1 MRVVVAGAAL
11 TGAAAALSLARAGH
25 EVVLLERD
33 ARAIPAS
40 AADVWDS
47 WERPGVPHFRLP
59 HQFLALGR
67 KILAEHFPD
76 VLAELLR
83 EGAVDLDLTV
93 GAPRGVQ
100 PTDDL
105 RALAVRRPLIE
116 WAFRQ
121 ALAREKHVSLQVA
134 APVGQLVSRGTP
146 ARVIGIRTDD
156 GRRIES
162 DLVVDATG
170 RSSRLASRIAEVGAG
185 TLPEEISPCG
195 LVYYARYYR
204 FLGGGTLPQT
214 MHPLG
219 PRADLGYMAY
229 GTFSGDSG
237 TWSIVLMVPSSS
249 REWHALRDEAA
260 FTAAL
265 RALPAIA
272 PHVSED
278 VSHPITPILG
288 MGELRNVRRS
298 LIRDGQPIVLGV
310 LAVGDVLANTNPAY
324 AWGLSLGLSNAVDV
338 ARVVSDHP
346 KDLEAIALAFEAAAG
361 PRASA
366 CFRWSRDTDDSRRR
380 AWSGEPIDATS
391 PGGDLPLFL
400 ASTLLGA
407 ARADAEIFVR
417 AHRRAQLLD
426 DLDDL
431 AADRALLDRAARI
444 MAERR
449 RSGSLPRQGP
459 DREEMRSIVASAE
472 TEAGAPVRR

>member
-1 MRVVVAGAAL
+1 
-11 TGAAAALSLARAGH
+11 
-25 EVVLLERD
+25 
-33 ARAIPAS
+33 
-40 AADVWDS
+40 
-47 WERPGVPHFRLP
+47 
-59 HQFLALGR
+59 
-67 KILAEHFPD
+67 
-76 VLAELLR
+76 
-83 EGAVDLDLTV
+83 
-93 GAPRGVQ
+93 
-100 PTDDL
+100 
-105 RALAVRRPLIE
+105 
-116 WAFRQ
+116 
-121 ALAREKHVSLQVA
+121 
-134 APVGQLVSRGTP
+134 
-146 ARVIGIRTDD
+146 
-156 GRRIES
+156 
-162 DLVVDATG
+162 
-170 RSSRLASRIAEVGAG
+170 
-185 TLPEEISPCG
+185 
-195 LVYYARYYR
+195 
-204 FLGGGTLPQT
+204 
-214 MHPLG
+214 
-219 PRADLGYMAY
+219 
-229 GTFSGDSG
+229 
-237 TWSIVLMVPSSS
+237 
-249 REWHALRDEAA
+249 
-260 FTAAL
+260 
-265 RALPAIA
+265 
-272 PHVSED
+272 

-298 LIRDGQPIVLGV
+298 LIRDGEPIVLGV

-391 PGGDLPLFL
+391 PGGDLPLFV

-472 TEAGAPVRR
+472 TDAGAPVRR